1 MQHVPRFSD
10 TSVLTGRSLPTCPT
24 NHTDQLRREVCHLGL
39 HLNSLFPFD
48 HGKGPEMS
56 PPIPPRMLCGKGR
69 FQQHSDEWWT
79 CLFFPDYMSLCMRTY
94 IYIYTPTYIWLCIS
108 NLYLHIHHWYLHN
121 HVFIHVYM
129 IPWQRLCLGN
139 AINPRTVWTDV
150 SQREHRSGFVQSHWC
165 FQGGNSNGSYH
176 SSLLD
181 LSFCFLCILTNAF
194 VSDSQSILVEAFD
207 Y

>member
-24 NHTDQLRREVCHLGL
+24 NHTDQLRFVTLDSISTVYFPLITAKALRCLDPSHLACCVGKEASSNIVMNEEHVCS
-39 HLNSLFPFD
+39 SLICVI
-48 HGKGPEMS
+48 MYALS
-56 PPIPPRMLCGKGR
+56 
-69 FQQHSDEWWT
+69 
-79 CLFFPDYMSLCMRTY
+79 TY
-94 IYIYTPTYIWLCIS
+94 IYIYTYIWLCIS

-139 AINPRTVWTDV
+139 AINPTTVWTDV
-150 SQREHRSGFVQSHWC
+150 SQREHRFGFVQSHWC

-194 VSDSQSILVEAFD
+194 VSDSQSVLLEAFD

>member
-1 MQHVPRFSD
+1 MYQDFLIQVFWPVDHYQLVQQITLTNWDVRFVTLDSISTVYFPLITAKALRCLHPSHLECCVGKDASSNTVMNDEHVCS
-10 TSVLTGRSLPTCPT
+10 SLIIC
-24 NHTDQLRREVCHLGL
+24 HYVCV
-39 HLNSLFPFD
+39 
-48 HGKGPEMS
+48 
-56 PPIPPRMLCGKGR
+56 R
-69 FQQHSDEWWT
+69 
-79 CLFFPDYMSLCMRTY
+79 